1 MKPAPFEYCRPDT
14 LEEALSLLS
23 EFGGDALVM
32 AGGLS
37 LGALL
42 NMRMVRP
49 EVIVD
54 INELEVLAQIE
65 RIENKIRIGALARQA
80 DVLVSADCAAA
91 LPLLIAGLHN
101 VGHYQTRSRGTLGG
115 SVAHADPSAET
126 PLCLATLAGEVELS
140 SVRGVR
146 RMAASEFF
154 EGALTTAREGDEM
167 VTALYWPVLGDGAG
181 IAFEE
186 INERRG
192 DFAIV
197 AAAAWARHDG
207 VAFQCG
213 LGLGGVEDRPIGQM
227 ESAEGEI
234 EEIAERMASQ
244 LVCDL
249 DPLDDRRASA
259 EYRRHLAFYLGQK
272 AMRHALE
279 GAVR

>member
-1 MKPAPFEYCRPDT
+1 M
-14 LEEALSLLS
+14 
-23 EFGGDALVM
+23 
-32 AGGLS
+32 
-37 LGALL
+37 
-42 NMRMVRP
+42 
-49 EVIVD
+49 
-54 INELEVLAQIE
+54 
-65 RIENKIRIGALARQA
+65 
-80 DVLVSADCAAA
+80 SADCAAA

-126 PLCLATLAGEVELS
+126 PLCLVTLAGEVELS

-197 AAAAWARHDG
+197 AAAAWARDDG

-213 LGLGGVEDRPIGQM
+213 LGLGGGA
-227 ESAEGEI
+227 ESITVWNGT
-234 EEIAERMASQ
+234 
-244 LVCDL
+244 
-249 DPLDDRRASA
+249 RRSA
-259 EYRRHLAFYLGQK
+259 TTLGTVSYTHLTLPTN
-272 AMRHALE
+272 RE
-279 GAVR
+279 V